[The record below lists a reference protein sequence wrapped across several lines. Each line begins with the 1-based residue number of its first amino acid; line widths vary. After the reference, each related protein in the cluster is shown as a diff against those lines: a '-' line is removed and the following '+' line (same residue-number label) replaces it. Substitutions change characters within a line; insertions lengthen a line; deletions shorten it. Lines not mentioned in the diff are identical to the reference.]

1 MPTRELILFQEH
13 HITSRASAAKR
24 LRDLADKVEAM
35 TFTLGDHQIA
45 LPEQVNF
52 KVEYDQE
59 NPAGDNTGAPVYE
72 LELEIRWEPWGK
84 MPATRIAEG

>member
-24 LRDLADKVEAM
+24 LRELADKVEAKSFM
-35 TFTLGDHQIA
+35 LGDHQVT

-59 NPAGDNTGAPVYE
+59 SQAGDNTDAPVYE
-72 LELEIRWEPWGK
+72 LELEMRWEPWEK
-84 MPATRIAEG
+84 MRATQIAEG